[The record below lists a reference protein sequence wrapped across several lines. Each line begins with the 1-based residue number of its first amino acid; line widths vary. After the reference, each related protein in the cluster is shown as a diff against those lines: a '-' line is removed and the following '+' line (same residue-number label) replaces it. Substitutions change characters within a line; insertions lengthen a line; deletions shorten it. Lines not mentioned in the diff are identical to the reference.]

1 MRRLLLPTC
10 LTMMTACSPDFQ
22 AIDQH
27 VNDLLLD
34 RTDLI
39 NGQVPPR
46 PVDTWASVD
55 VSESLMNEKKPATIN
70 PPATSLQ
77 WTTATDDETAEV
89 LSRLQ
94 SYQKAADGGHE
105 LTLSEALRWAF
116 AHGREYQFAEEDYVL
131 TCLRLMLELHLW
143 TPQISDDISLL
154 YEHTDGDSDFLDSA
168 TAVVNSL
175 GASQRLPWGGEIT
188 ASYVATFAHEVLGAA
203 SGSSGTENTRVGQFE
218 LGGSIP
224 LLRGA
229 GMIAQEDLIQA
240 ERNLVYA
247 ARSFEEFRR
256 DFWFRVVSN
265 WLGLLVQRQQLD
277 NAIEAATLLDR
288 LAERRRA
295 LYEAGRARLYD
306 AAEAENRALQEKSKV
321 AGLWESY
328 RLAIDR
334 FKLLV
339 NWPVNDPVRISPGT
353 MAIKPP
359 VTDLDNAVSLAI
371 RQRLDLQTDRDQLVD
386 LQRSLRNAFNG
397 LLPDLNIGGS
407 IRFGSNDTFYY
418 DTVLP
423 SLEDLDAE
431 ASIMLG
437 LPLDR
442 EQERLAV
449 RSAQIAL
456 ERGRREYERQ
466 RDDLAI
472 QVRASVRDIDANL
485 FSLDIQRRNVEIARL
500 NIESIDADPDSYTVL
515 DQLSAIQSLQQAQN
529 GRARAFR
536 SVQESILQYLIRT
549 GQLRIASNAEIDP
562 IPGMVMLHTVS
573 LSWEPSTESSAAAE
587 IQ

>member
-1 MRRLLLPTC
+1 
-10 LTMMTACSPDFQ
+10 
-22 AIDQH
+22 
-27 VNDLLLD
+27 
-34 RTDLI
+34 
-39 NGQVPPR
+39 
-46 PVDTWASVD
+46 
-55 VSESLMNEKKPATIN
+55 
-70 PPATSLQ
+70 
-77 WTTATDDETAEV
+77 
-89 LSRLQ
+89 
-94 SYQKAADGGHE
+94 
-105 LTLSEALRWAF
+105 
-116 AHGREYQFAEEDYVL
+116 
-131 TCLRLMLELHLW
+131 
-143 TPQISDDISLL
+143 
-154 YEHTDGDSDFLDSA
+154 
-168 TAVVNSL
+168 
-175 GASQRLPWGGEIT
+175 
-188 ASYVATFAHEVLGAA
+188 
-203 SGSSGTENTRVGQFE
+203 
-218 LGGSIP
+218 
-224 LLRGA
+224 
-229 GMIAQEDLIQA
+229 MIAQEDLIQA